1 VIGKWHLLWYYL
13 GMTMKGQIDS
23 AGRIVIPKE
32 LRDRYG
38 FKKGRVLSIVPLPD
52 GISIVPELTERRFI
66 RNGPLLSIDTGSGT
80 ASLADFDVDTVRD
93 EQLRIKS
100 P

>member
-1 VIGKWHLLWYYL
+1 MKL
-13 GMTMKGQIDS
+13 KGQIDS

-38 FKKGRVLSIVPLPD
+38 LKKGRVVSIVPLAD
-52 GISIVPELTERRFI
+52 GISIVPELSERRFI
-66 RNGPLLSIDTGSGT
+66 RNGPLLSIDTGSAA
-80 ASLADFDVDTVRD
+80 ASLADFDVDRVRD
-93 EQLRIKS
+93 EHLGSKS

>member
-1 VIGKWHLLWYYL
+1 MKL
-13 GMTMKGQIDS
+13 KGQIDS

-38 FKKGRVLSIVPLPD
+38 LKKGRAVSFVPLPD
-52 GISIVPELTERRFI
+52 GVCIVPELVERRFV
-66 RNGPLLSIDTGSGT
+66 RRGPLLSIDTGPGV
-80 ASLADFDVDTVRD
+80 ASLADFDVDRVRN
-93 EQLRIKS
+93 EQLGIKS